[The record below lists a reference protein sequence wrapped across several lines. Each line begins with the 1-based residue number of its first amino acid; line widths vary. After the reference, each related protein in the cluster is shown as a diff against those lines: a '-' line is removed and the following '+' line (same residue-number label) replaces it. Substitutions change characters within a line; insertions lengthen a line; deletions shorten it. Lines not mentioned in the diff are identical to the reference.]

1 MADQLSG
8 GMGNLAID
16 SNPAAAQ
23 QAGPGGPRSY
33 IPPHMRGKMANGP
46 APGPPPMNGPA
57 MGGPLPSGAM
67 GGPQMGGPQPGAMNG
82 LNNSAWA
89 G

>member
-8 GMGNLAID
+8 GMGNLSLD
-16 SNPAAAQ
+16 SAPPAAQHAGQ
-23 QAGPGGPRSY
+23 QPTARSY
-33 IPPHMRGKMANGP
+33 IPPHMRSKMGAAPNGP
-46 APGPPPMNGPA
+46 PANAMNGP
-57 MGGPLPSGAM
+57 
-67 GGPQMGGPQPGAMNG
+67 GPQPGPGPMAG

>member
-8 GMGNLAID
+8 GMGNLSLD
-16 SNPAAAQ
+16 SAPPQ
-23 QAGPGGPRSY
+23 QPTTRSY
-33 IPPHMRGKMANGP
+33 IPPHMRNKMA
-46 APGPPPMNGPA
+46 ASGPPPMNGP
-57 MGGPLPSGAM
+57 P
-67 GGPQMGGPQPGAMNG
+67 GPQPGAVNG

>member
-8 GMGNLAID
+8 GMGNLSLD
-16 SNPAAAQ
+16 SAPPAAQLATQ
-23 QAGPGGPRSY
+23 QPTTRSY
-33 IPPHMRGKMANGP
+33 IPPHMRNKMAAN
-46 APGPPPMNGPA
+46 GPPPMNGP
-57 MGGPLPSGAM
+57 P
-67 GGPQMGGPQPGAMNG
+67 GPQPGPMNG

>member
-8 GMGNLAID
+8 GMGNLSLD
-16 SNPAAAQ
+16 SAPPAAQHAGQ
-23 QAGPGGPRSY
+23 QPRSY
-33 IPPHMRGKMANGP
+33 IPPHMRNKMGG
-46 APGPPPMNGPA
+46 APNGPPPAMN
-57 MGGPLPSGAM
+57 
-67 GGPQMGGPQPGAMNG
+67 GPQPGPGPMGG

>member
-8 GMGNLAID
+8 SMGNLSLD
-16 SNPAAAQ
+16 SAPPAAQLSNQ
-23 QAGPGGPRSY
+23 QPVTRSY
-33 IPPHMRGKMANGP
+33 IPPHLRAKMAAANAPPANGP
-46 APGPPPMNGPA
+46 PMGPGPMNGP
-57 MGGPLPSGAM
+57 GPV
-67 GGPQMGGPQPGAMNG
+67 NG

>member
-8 GMGNLAID
+8 GMGNLSLD
-16 SNPAAAQ
+16 SAPAAAQ
-23 QAGPGGPRSY
+23 LAGQQPAARSY
-33 IPPHMRGKMANGP
+33 IPPHMRNKMAAPNNAAMNAPNGP
-46 APGPPPMNGPA
+46 QPGPMNGPA
-57 MGGPLPSGAM
+57 MNG
-67 GGPQMGGPQPGAMNG
+67 G

>member
-8 GMGNLAID
+8 GMGNLSLD
-16 SNPAAAQ
+16 SAPQAVHHGGQ
-23 QAGPGGPRSY
+23 QPTARSY
-33 IPPHMRGKMANGP
+33 IPPHMRGKMGGP
-46 APGPPPMNGPA
+46 APNGPPANVPITGP
-57 MGGPLPSGAM
+57 P
-67 GGPQMGGPQPGAMNG
+67 GPQPGPGPMSG